1 VEIIYVPWSKAIE
14 YCYRL
19 ASMILDDGVEF
30 DSIIAVSRGG
40 LIPARIVSD
49 VLGVDELIVIRSRLW
64 GTGTRV
70 SNEPETFFHEEIN
83 LGNKRVLI
91 VDEVV
96 DTGATLTKLTKIVRD
111 LSALSIKTAVLHYK
125 KTSSIIPDYYV
136 EKVENWAWIY
146 YPWSLSETL
155 YALAK
160 NRGGDLFGN
169 AVSILKEVN
178 AVELYLDPLRIIESI
193 KRYSKTGDRAR

>member
-1 VEIIYVPWSKAIE
+1 
-14 YCYRL
+14 
-19 ASMILDDGVEF
+19 MILDDGLEI
-30 DSIIAVSRGG
+30 DSVVAVSRGG

-70 SNEPETFFHEEIN
+70 SDEPEISIHEEIN

-96 DTGATLTKLTKIVRD
+96 DTGATLNKLTKIVRD
-111 LSALSIKTAVLHYK
+111 LGALSVKTAVLHYK

-136 EKVENWAWIY
+136 EKIENWAWIY

-155 YALAK
+155 YALAR
-160 NRGGDLFGN
+160 NREGDLYN
-169 AVSILKEVN
+169 NTMIILKEIN
-178 AVELYLDPLRIIESI
+178 AVELYLDPLRVIESI
-193 KRYSKTGDRAR
+193 KRYSKIGDRAR